1 MAIRSSRS
9 PATCRATATSRRRRP
24 TAWTCTSSNEPRRPR
39 LRPDGDITIDETY
52 DKATAAAVKRWE
64 VALGLDDDGKVPQSR
79 VVFVPGSL
87 LVDQV
92 TATVGSGVSS
102 GGSLVSGRQTAR
114 RFPVPARASD
124 SSVVSTIAPAGTAV
138 STGAVL
144 FWNGT
149 TPVVAIV
156 GDASAVPVL
165 ERDLSLGVADGAD
178 VKLLE
183 TMLRAGG
190 HDPDNAM
197 TIDDE
202 FDDATVAAVLRWQV
216 AVGVPYVDASA
227 TDATVPAGSFV
238 IVPGGL
244 EVGTAAVA
252 DGTPILSDT
261 VVLDLTKAAR
271 VVSTTAPLGDDTF
284 AVGAT
289 MEVEYPDGT
298 TTTGTVTEVGTTAT
312 NASGTPGATPTV
324 PITIEVASI
333 PDSAASFVEIPVTL
347 RVVSTSVPNAI
358 VVPVSALV
366 ALKEGGYAVQVVS
379 GKNADGSRRHEVRR
393 RRARR
398 LRRRV
403 RASHVGL
410 AGSGPERGRA
420 VVIAPSLELVRVVKE
435 YPGDPPIRALDDVSL
450 TVEQGEL
457 VAIVGPSGSGKS
469 TLLHIIGTLDR
480 PTSGIVR
487 IAGVDTTELSDRQLS
502 AARSQLIGFVFQQ
515 FFLIDGM
522 TALENVAN
530 GLLYRGVGPN
540 ARRRLAYQA
549 LDRVGLAHRVRHIPS
564 HLSGGERQRVAIAR
578 AIVNRP
584 SIVLADEPTGNLD
597 SRSGASVMELL
608 HELHAEGHRSSSS
621 PTTASSPPPCPAGSH
636 AGRRHRGRRASR
648 NGGRCR
654 RRARTS
660 ASRP

>member
-1 MAIRSSRS
+1 MAVDAPLPPI
-9 PATCRATATSRRRRP
+9 PDELIRRRRSP
-24 TAWTCTSSNEPRRPR
+24 KLAIGSLVVAGAAVAGIVALTSRSSDSAETSNTVAALTTTEVQQRDMTLYDETTATLEFTTSVTVSAPVAGTVTTVAASGDRIDAGTVVATIDGDPVVALTGDVPGYRDLSTSSSDGVDVYQLERN
-39 LRPDGDITIDETY
+39 LVALGYDPDGDITIDETY

-79 VVFVPGSL
+79 VVYVPGSL

-312 NASGTPGATPTV
+312 NASGTPGGTPTV

-379 GKNADGSRRHEVRR
+379 GKNADGSDATKFV
-393 RRARR
+393 
-398 LRRRV
+398 
-403 RASHVGL
+403 
-410 AGSGPERGRA
+410 A
-420 VVIAPSLELVRVVKE
+420 VEPGVFDDGFVQVTSDSLEAGQSVV
-435 YPGDPPIRALDDVSL
+435 V
-450 TVEQGEL
+450 
-457 VAIVGPSGSGKS
+457 PS
-469 TLLHIIGTLDR
+469 
-480 PTSGIVR
+480 
-487 IAGVDTTELSDRQLS
+487 
-502 AARSQLIGFVFQQ
+502 
-515 FFLIDGM
+515 
-522 TALENVAN
+522 
-530 GLLYRGVGPN
+530 
-540 ARRRLAYQA
+540 
-549 LDRVGLAHRVRHIPS
+549 
-564 HLSGGERQRVAIAR
+564 
-578 AIVNRP
+578 
-584 SIVLADEPTGNLD
+584 
-597 SRSGASVMELL
+597 
-608 HELHAEGHRSSSS
+608 
-621 PTTASSPPPCPAGSH
+621 
-636 AGRRHRGRRASR
+636 
-648 NGGRCR
+648 
-654 RRARTS
+654 
-660 ASRP
+660 